1 MRPIYSYMQRSA
13 RIVMFVLLF
22 VAAIFSNGCIDK
34 TFYPATELEVTK
46 VEPYAL
52 IPTATDTASLPTTQ
66 ITVNSLSKI
75 PCTLK
80 AASCA
85 FFSSLGDEITFLR
98 ITRQPM
104 ETKLDA
110 EGSLDITMNIYPKAL
125 VDIFELSNS
134 DISPVKAKI
143 TLHFNDINGNW
154 VDREAHCLLY
164 KYEVKSSA
172 ASRRT
177 P

>member
-1 MRPIYSYMQRSA
+1 MQRSA
-13 RIVMFVLLF
+13 RIVMFALLI
-22 VAAIFSNGCIDK
+22 VAAVFSSGCIDK
-34 TFYPATELEVTK
+34 TFYPATEIEV
-46 VEPYAL
+46 VGVNPYAL
-52 IPTATDTASLPTTQ
+52 IPTATDTASLPTTK

-85 FFSSLGDEITFLR
+85 FFTSLGDEITYLR
-98 ITRQPM
+98 INRQPM

-110 EGSLDITMNIYPKAL
+110 EGSLEITMNIYPKAL

-134 DISPVKAKI
+134 DISPVTAKI

-164 KYEVKSSA
+164 KYEDISST
-172 ASRRT
+172 ASRRE

>member
-1 MRPIYSYMQRSA
+1 MQRSA
-13 RIVMFVLLF
+13 RIVFLALVF
-22 VAAIFSNGCIDK
+22 VAAIFSSGCIDK
-34 TFYPATELEVTK
+34 TFYPATEIEVVK
-46 VEPYAL
+46 IDPYGL

-66 ITVNSLSKI
+66 ISIRSLSKI

-80 AASCA
+80 AASFA
-85 FFSSLGDEITFLR
+85 FFTSLGDEITYLR
-98 ITRQPM
+98 VSRQPM

-110 EGSLDITMNIYPKAL
+110 EGTLDLVMSPYSRAL

-134 DISPVKAKI
+134 DISPVMAKI

-164 KYEVKSSA
+164 KYEAKAST
-172 ASRRT
+172 ASRRA

>member
-1 MRPIYSYMQRSA
+1 MQRSA
-13 RIVMFVLLF
+13 RIVMFALLI

-34 TFYPATELEVTK
+34 TFYPATEIEV
-46 VEPYAL
+46 VGVDPYAL
-52 IPTATDTASLPTTQ
+52 IPTATDTASLPTTK

-80 AASCA
+80 AASFA
-85 FFSSLGDEITFLR
+85 FFTFLGDEITYLR
-98 ITRQPM
+98 VNRQPM

-134 DISPVKAKI
+134 DISPVMAKI

-164 KYEVKSSA
+164 KYENISST
-172 ASRRT
+172 ASRRD

>member
-1 MRPIYSYMQRSA
+1 
-13 RIVMFVLLF
+13 MFALLI
-22 VAAIFSNGCIDK
+22 VAAVFSSGCIDK
-34 TFYPATELEVTK
+34 TFYPATEIEV
-46 VEPYAL
+46 VGVDPYAL
-52 IPTATDTASLPTTQ
+52 IPTATDTASLPTTK

-85 FFSSLGDEITFLR
+85 FFTSLGDEITYLR
-98 ITRQPM
+98 INRQPM

-110 EGSLDITMNIYPKAL
+110 EGSLEITMNIYPKAL

-134 DISPVKAKI
+134 DISPVTAKI

-164 KYEVKSSA
+164 KYEDISST
-172 ASRRT
+172 ASRRE

>member
-1 MRPIYSYMQRSA
+1 MQRSA
-13 RIVMFVLLF
+13 RIVMFALLI
-22 VAAIFSNGCIDK
+22 VAAVFSSGCIDK
-34 TFYPATELEVTK
+34 TFYPATEIEV
-46 VEPYAL
+46 VGVDPYAL
-52 IPTATDTASLPTTQ
+52 IPTATDTASLPTTK

-85 FFSSLGDEITFLR
+85 FFTSLGDEITYLR
-98 ITRQPM
+98 INRQPM

-110 EGSLDITMNIYPKAL
+110 EGSLEITMNIYPKAL

-134 DISPVKAKI
+134 DISPVTAKI

-164 KYEVKSSA
+164 KYEDISST
-172 ASRRT
+172 ASRRE

>member
-1 MRPIYSYMQRSA
+1 
-13 RIVMFVLLF
+13 MFALLI
-22 VAAIFSNGCIDK
+22 VAAVLSSGCIDK
-34 TFYPATELEVTK
+34 TFYPATEIEV
-46 VEPYAL
+46 VGVDPYAL
-52 IPTATDTASLPTTQ
+52 IPTATDTASLPTTK

-85 FFSSLGDEITFLR
+85 FFTSLGDEITYLR
-98 ITRQPM
+98 INRQPM

-110 EGSLDITMNIYPKAL
+110 EGSLEITMNIYPKAL

-134 DISPVKAKI
+134 DISPVTAKI

-164 KYEVKSSA
+164 KYEDISST
-172 ASRRT
+172 ASRRE